1 MAKEIGA
8 LRGIEEIVWS
18 GMMKSNLCFVWDFVN
33 AVDVDGSEVFGG
45 KLRPKDW
52 SPTTIEMNDE
62 TL

>member
-33 AVDVDGSEVFGG
+33 AVDVDGSEVFDG
-45 KLRPKDW
+45 KLRPKD
-52 SPTTIEMNDE
+52 
-62 TL
+62 